1 MSLTYKELQEK
12 LDRMIDSDDSSY
24 NRIDLEYI
32 CPADLEKL
40 LQEIDSNI
48 EFDDNIETNGWDV
61 DFWISF
67 EYRYVGFCFSGSWY
81 YGDYKIMKG

>member
-1 MSLTYKELQEK
+1 MSLTSKELQSHLDK
-12 LDRMIDSDDSSY
+12 LLSDDSY
-24 NRIDLEYI
+24 IKIELEYI

-48 EFDDNIETNGWDV
+48 EFVADDIETNGWDV

-67 EYRYVGFCFSGSWY
+67 EYKEIGLCFSGSWY

>member
-1 MSLTYKELQEK
+1 MSLTSKELQEK
-12 LDRMIDSDDSSY
+12 LDKMIDDESY
-24 NRIDLEYI
+24 NRIDLDLI

-48 EFDDNIETNGWDV
+48 EFDGDDIETNGWGV

-67 EYRYVGFCFSGSWY
+67 EYKDIGLCFSGSWY
-81 YGDYKIMKG
+81 YGNYKIMKG